1 MDAKSYCRI
10 VLYVSLFSLF
20 FTLHLGAQSTDQN
33 FILSRTYKTRQTS
46 LATNVKE
53 ASQQVQYLDGLGRPL
68 QSISIQASPLMG
80 SSAPQDIISHIEYDA
95 LGRVSKS
102 YLPYPA
108 YGNGSY
114 QSGAA
119 DAANAFYNSSNFNYP
134 NTRGFKQTE
143 YEASSLNRPLKQYAG
158 GSSTAVNISYQTNAA
173 SEVNFYTVSL
183 SSSENTPP
191 SLGQNGTYA
200 ASALSY
206 TETTDE
212 DGNKAREYKDK
223 AGRVILKRVYANE
236 TLDTYYVYNSLG
248 QLSFVL
254 QPQYQVTQDVNL
266 FTFRYTYNKKGLL
279 TKKLIP
285 GGGETSLTYNE
296 RDLLAT
302 STDARG
308 RTTYYLYDG
317 LNRPLETGEV
327 IGGAQVPLTRT
338 RYDSYPT
345 STSLEQYSQP
355 GFESYAGSSATTA
368 TQGLVTVTATRILQ
382 AESNQPS
389 SKWYFITHYYNDRQQ
404 VIETIRDLYGFSG
417 DAKEVHA
424 RQLRFD
430 GHVLAELVKQNLPSG
445 IHSVEKFYSY
455 DQADRRLST
464 RYVVKKGDALQKD
477 VTLAAHRYDGIGQ
490 LQQTFL
496 HSVNATQFREQL
508 DYKYTPRTFLST
520 VLGKSSG
527 GDNFGIDLRYDQVSS
542 DATAQKN
549 GNIAQLLWKK
559 NASTWT
565 GFNYTYDGAGRLKT
579 ATGILDNTY
588 QESIPSYDRNGNIL
602 SLNRSGNGSTWDQL
616 SYDYT
621 NTGNRLLKVTDGTNN
636 AAGFNNGNSGSSND
650 YSYDAAG
657 NLIQDAN
664 RGIAAGGIKYN
675 LLNLIGKVETDTI
688 LTYDYDASGTKLRMT
703 RKGVFHTKYAGIFE
717 YDENDYLTRIAT
729 EEGQIRVSNGGNNYA
744 VEYYLKDHLGN
755 VRVVLDENGNKV
767 QETEYFAFGLAI
779 PKTIGSN
786 KYLYNGKELQPK
798 TGFLDY
804 GARQYDAA
812 IGRWM
817 SVDPLSEK
825 MRRWSPYNYAFNNP
839 LRFIDPDGKE
849 ANNWIQVGNKIFHDK
864 AVKNQEQATQTYGEG
879 AKDMGE
885 VVVLIGSNGN
895 QRTLGSDG
903 HIYSSTVLNEVTVK
917 GNKNSKQLPLNV
929 ASKANDGVGLFNDIQ
944 TTTMNISQILDR
956 SGGAAKGFKQVENVS
971 GIAGQVT
978 GGAALF
984 YSLYQ
989 LNQNQT
995 AGKWMKFTLDA
1006 SLFALGFVPG
1016 ASQVV
1021 TGANVINGVWGMTDS
1036 KDQIFENFD
1045 NWYYDP
1051 NRTARI
1057 K

>member
-183 SSSENTPP
+183 SSSEDTPP

-266 FTFRYTYNKKGLL
+266 FAFRYTYNKKGLL
-279 TKKLIP
+279 SRKLIP

-327 IGGAQVPLTRT
+327 IGGTQVPLTRT

-389 SKWYFITHYYNDRQQ
+389 SKWYFTTHYYNDRQQ
-404 VIETIRDLYGFSG
+404 LIETIRDLYDFSG
-417 DAKEVHA
+417 NAKEVHA

-430 GHVLAELVKQNLPSG
+430 GHVLAELVKQNPPSG
-445 IHSVEKFYSY
+445 KHSVEKFYSY
-455 DQADRRLST
+455 DQADRLLST
-464 RYVVKKGDALQKD
+464 RYVVKKGDVLQKD

-520 VLGKSSG
+520 ILGKSSG

-559 NASTWT
+559 NANDWT
-565 GFNYTYDGAGRLKT
+565 GFSYTYDGANRLKT
-579 ATGILDNTY
+579 AVGVGDIGSIKAYTY
-588 QESIPSYDRNGNIL
+588 RETISSYDRNGNINGL
-602 SLNRSGNGSTWDQL
+602 SRWGEGSQWDDL
-616 SYDYT
+616 TYT
-621 NTGNRLLKVTDGTNN
+621 YIGNRLSKI
-636 AAGFNNGNSGSSND
+636 
-650 YSYDAAG
+650 YDA
-657 NLIQDAN
+657 
-664 RGIAAGGIKYN
+664 
-675 LLNLIGKVETDTI
+675 TT
-688 LTYDYDASGTKLRMT
+688 
-703 RKGVFHTKYAGIFE
+703 
-717 YDENDYLTRIAT
+717 
-729 EEGQIRVSNGGNNYA
+729 
-744 VEYYLKDHLGN
+744 
-755 VRVVLDENGNKV
+755 
-767 QETEYFAFGLAI
+767 
-779 PKTIGSN
+779 GS
-786 KYLYNGKELQPK
+786 
-798 TGFLDY
+798 
-804 GARQYDAA
+804 
-812 IGRWM
+812 
-817 SVDPLSEK
+817 
-825 MRRWSPYNYAFNNP
+825 
-839 LRFIDPDGKE
+839 
-849 ANNWIQVGNKIFHDK
+849 DK
-864 AVKNQEQATQTYGEG
+864 AKR
-879 AKDMGE
+879 
-885 VVVLIGSNGN
+885 L
-895 QRTLGSDG
+895 
-903 HIYSSTVLNEVTVK
+903 
-917 GNKNSKQLPLNV
+917 
-929 ASKANDGVGLFNDIQ
+929 
-944 TTTMNISQILDR
+944 
-956 SGGAAKGFKQVENVS
+956 
-971 GIAGQVT
+971 
-978 GGAALF
+978 
-984 YSLYQ
+984 
-989 LNQNQT
+989 
-995 AGKWMKFTLDA
+995 
-1006 SLFALGFVPG
+1006 
-1016 ASQVV
+1016 
-1021 TGANVINGVWGMTDS
+1021 
-1036 KDQIFENFD
+1036 
-1045 NWYYDP
+1045 
-1051 NRTARI
+1051 
-1057 K
+1057 